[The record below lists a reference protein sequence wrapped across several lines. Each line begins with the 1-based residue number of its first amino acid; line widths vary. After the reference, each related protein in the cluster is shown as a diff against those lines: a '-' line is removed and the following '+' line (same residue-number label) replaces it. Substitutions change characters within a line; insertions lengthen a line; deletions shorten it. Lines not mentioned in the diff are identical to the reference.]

1 MYGKNCY
8 KFIFYQGVLM
18 KNYTDLLKSELI
30 MALGCTEPISIA
42 LAAAKAREVLGDI
55 PTKIEVMCSGNI
67 IKNVKGVT
75 VPNTNGMKG
84 VEAATAIGTVAG
96 DSCLGLEVLSK
107 VTEDDIKAAKDLME
121 KNIITVSLKEGVEN
135 LDIEIVAEDDKEN
148 TVDVEIKNK
157 HTNIVKVTKNDEIIH
172 IDNCYTHTPEYE
184 NYDELSVKDI
194 FEYANN
200 VDLDEVKDLLEKQI
214 TLNSKISDEGL
225 TGKWGVAMG
234 KILMD
239 EDDSIR
245 SKAKARAAA
254 GSDARMSGC
263 SLPVVINAGSGN
275 QGITC
280 TMPLVVFAN
289 EKNYDRETLY
299 RGLLITNLVA
309 LHIKRFI
316 GRLSA
321 FCGVT
326 SAGVAAGAGICYME
340 TKDLDLIEK
349 TIGNALM
356 IASGMICDGAKA
368 SCAAKIA
375 TAVDAGISGYYL
387 AKNNRNFE
395 AGDGLL
401 KDDIEETIR
410 SIGYVAKEGMK
421 ETDIIV
427 LNTMIQK

>member
-1 MYGKNCY
+1 
-8 KFIFYQGVLM
+8 M
-18 KNYTDLLKSELI
+18 KNYTELLKSELI

-42 LAAAKAREVLGDI
+42 LAAAKAREVLGSI
-55 PTKIEVMCSGNI
+55 PCKIEVKCSGNI

-107 VTEDDIKAAKDLME
+107 VTDEDIKAAKDLLE
-121 KNIITVSLKEGVEN
+121 KDIITVSLKEGVEN
-135 LDIEIVAEDDKEN
+135 LDIEIVAEDDKKN

-157 HTNIVKVTKNDEIIH
+157 HTNIVKITKNDDVIH

-194 FEYANN
+194 YEYANN
-200 VDLDEVKDLLEKQI
+200 IDLDEVKDLLEKQI
-214 TLNSKISDEGL
+214 TLNSDISDEGL

-234 KILMD
+234 KILID
-239 EDDSIR
+239 EDESIR
-245 SKAKARAAA
+245 TKAKARAAA

-299 RGLLITNLVA
+299 RGLLITNLTA

-395 AGDGLL
+395 PGDGLL

>member
-1 MYGKNCY
+1 MYGRNCY
-8 KFIFYQGVLM
+8 EFIFYQGVLM

-107 VTEDDIKAAKDLME
+107 VTDEDIKAAKDLME

-200 VDLDEVKDLLEKQI
+200 VDLDEVKDLLEDQI

-349 TIGNALM
+349 TISNALM

-401 KDDIEETIR
+401 KDDIEQTIR

>member
-1 MYGKNCY
+1 
-8 KFIFYQGVLM
+8 M
-18 KNYTDLLKSELI
+18 KNYTELLKSELI

-42 LAAAKAREVLGDI
+42 LAAAKAREVLGSI
-55 PTKIEVMCSGNI
+55 PCKIEVKCSGNI

-107 VTEDDIKAAKDLME
+107 VTDEDIKAAKDLLE
-121 KNIITVSLKEGVEN
+121 KDIITVSLKEGVEN
-135 LDIEIVAEDDKEN
+135 LDIEIVAEDDKKN

-157 HTNIVKVTKNDEIIH
+157 HTNIVKVTKNDEVIH

-200 VDLDEVKDLLEKQI
+200 VNLDEVKDLLEKQI
-214 TLNSKISDEGL
+214 TLNSEISDEGL

-245 SKAKARAAA
+245 TKAKARAAA

-299 RGLLITNLVA
+299 RGLLITNLTA

-395 AGDGLL
+395 PGDGLL

>member
-1 MYGKNCY
+1 
-8 KFIFYQGVLM
+8 M
-18 KNYTDLLKSELI
+18 KNYTELLKSELI

-42 LAAAKAREVLGDI
+42 LAAAKAREVLGVI
-55 PTKIEVMCSGNI
+55 PSKIEVMCSGNI

-107 VTEDDIKAAKDLME
+107 VTDEDIKAAKDLLE
-121 KNIITVSLKEGVEN
+121 KDIITVSLKEGVEN
-135 LDIEIVAEDDKEN
+135 LDIEIVAEDDKKN

-157 HTNIVKVTKNDEIIH
+157 HTNIVKVTKNDDVIH

-200 VDLDEVKDLLEKQI
+200 VDLGEVKDLLEKQI
-214 TLNSKISDEGL
+214 TLNSDISDEGL
-225 TGKWGVAMG
+225 TGKWGVSMG
-234 KILMD
+234 KILID

-245 SKAKARAAA
+245 TKAKAKAAA

-299 RGLLITNLVA
+299 RGLLITNLTA

-356 IASGMICDGAKA
+356 IASGMICDGAKP

-395 AGDGLL
+395 PGDGLL
-401 KDDIEETIR
+401 KEDIEETIR

>member
-1 MYGKNCY
+1 
-8 KFIFYQGVLM
+8 M
-18 KNYTDLLKSELI
+18 KNYTELLKSELI

-42 LAAAKAREVLGDI
+42 LAAAKAREVLGGI
-55 PTKIEVMCSGNI
+55 PSKIEVMCSGNI

-107 VTEDDIKAAKDLME
+107 VTDEDIKAAKNLMA
-121 KNIITVSLKEGVEN
+121 KDIITVSLKEGVEN
-135 LDIEIVAEDDKEN
+135 LDIEIVADDDNGN

-157 HTNIVKVTKNDEIIH
+157 HTNIVKVTKNDEVIH

-214 TLNSKISDEGL
+214 TLNSDISDEGL

-245 SKAKARAAA
+245 TKAKARAAA

-299 RGLLITNLVA
+299 RGLLVTNLTA

>member
-1 MYGKNCY
+1 MYGRNCY

-200 VDLDEVKDLLEKQI
+200 VDLDEVKDLLEDQI

-349 TIGNALM
+349 TISNALM

>member
-1 MYGKNCY
+1 
-8 KFIFYQGVLM
+8 M

-107 VTEDDIKAAKDLME
+107 VTENDIKAAKDLME

-200 VDLDEVKDLLEKQI
+200 VDLDEVKDLLEDQI

-349 TIGNALM
+349 TISNALM

>member
-1 MYGKNCY
+1 MYGRNCY

-107 VTEDDIKAAKDLME
+107 VTENDIKAAKDLME

-200 VDLDEVKDLLEKQI
+200 VDLDEVKDLLEDQI

-349 TIGNALM
+349 TISNALM

-401 KDDIEETIR
+401 KDNIEETIR

>member
-1 MYGKNCY
+1 
-8 KFIFYQGVLM
+8 M
-18 KNYTDLLKSELI
+18 KNYTELLKSELI

-55 PTKIEVMCSGNI
+55 PTKIEVKCSGNI

-96 DSCLGLEVLSK
+96 DSSLGLEVLSK
-107 VTEDDIKAAKDLME
+107 VTDEDIKDAKCMLDN
-121 KNIITVSLKEGVEN
+121 NIIKVSLKEGVEN

-157 HTNIVKVTKNDEIIH
+157 HTNIVKVTKNDKVIH

-200 VDLDEVKDLLEKQI
+200 VDLDEVKDLLEDQI

-356 IASGMICDGAKA
+356 IASGMICDGAKP

-421 ETDIIV
+421 ETDIVV
-427 LNTMIQK
+427 LHTMIEK

>member
-1 MYGKNCY
+1 
-8 KFIFYQGVLM
+8 M
-18 KNYTDLLKSELI
+18 KNYTELLKSELI

-42 LAAAKAREVLGDI
+42 LAAAKAREVLGSI
-55 PTKIEVMCSGNI
+55 PCKIEVMCSGNI

-84 VEAATAIGTVAG
+84 VETATAIGTVAG

-107 VTEDDIKAAKDLME
+107 VTDEDIKAAKDLLE
-121 KNIITVSLKEGVEN
+121 KDIITVSLKEGVEN
-135 LDIEIVAEDDKEN
+135 LDIEIVAEDDKKN

-157 HTNIVKVTKNDEIIH
+157 HTNIVKVTKNDEVIH

-200 VDLDEVKDLLEKQI
+200 VDLEEVKELLEKQI
-214 TLNSKISDEGL
+214 TLNSEISDEGL

-234 KILMD
+234 KILID
-239 EDDSIR
+239 EDESIR
-245 SKAKARAAA
+245 TKAKARAAA

-299 RGLLITNLVA
+299 RGLLITNLTA

-356 IASGMICDGAKA
+356 IASGMICDGAKP

-395 AGDGLL
+395 PGDGLL
-401 KDDIEETIR
+401 KDNIEETIR

>member
-1 MYGKNCY
+1 MYGRNCY

>member
-1 MYGKNCY
+1 
-8 KFIFYQGVLM
+8 M

-42 LAAAKAREVLGDI
+42 LAAAKAREVLGSI

-107 VTEDDIKAAKDLME
+107 VTDEDIKAAKNLLE
-121 KNIITVSLKEGVEN
+121 KDIITVSLKEGVEN
-135 LDIEIVAEDDKEN
+135 LDIEIVAEDDKKN

-157 HTNIVKVTKNDEIIH
+157 HTNIVKITKNDDVIH

-194 FEYANN
+194 YEYANN

-214 TLNSKISDEGL
+214 TLNSDISDEGL

-234 KILMD
+234 KILID
-239 EDDSIR
+239 EDESIR
-245 SKAKARAAA
+245 TKAKARAAA

-289 EKNYDRETLY
+289 EKNFDRETLY
-299 RGLLITNLVA
+299 RGLLITNLTA

-356 IASGMICDGAKA
+356 IASGMICDGAKP

-395 AGDGLL
+395 PGDGLL
-401 KDDIEETIR
+401 KDNIEETIR

>member
-1 MYGKNCY
+1 MYGRNCY

-96 DSCLGLEVLSK
+96 ESCLGLEVLSK
-107 VTEDDIKAAKDLME
+107 VTEDDIKAAKDLIE

-157 HTNIVKVTKNDEIIH
+157 HTNIVKVTRNDEIIH

-340 TKDLDLIEK
+340 TKDLDFIEK
-349 TIGNALM
+349 TIGNSLM

>member
-1 MYGKNCY
+1 
-8 KFIFYQGVLM
+8 M
-18 KNYTDLLKSELI
+18 KNYTELLKSELI

-42 LAAAKAREVLGDI
+42 LAAAKAREVLGVI
-55 PTKIEVMCSGNI
+55 PCKIEVMCSGNI

-107 VTEDDIKAAKDLME
+107 VTDEDIKAAKDLLE
-121 KNIITVSLKEGVEN
+121 KDIITISLKEGVEN
-135 LDIEIVAEDDKEN
+135 LDIEIVAEDDNEN

-200 VDLDEVKDLLEKQI
+200 VDLGEVKDLLEKQI
-214 TLNSKISDEGL
+214 TLNSEISDEGL

-239 EDDSIR
+239 EDESIR
-245 SKAKARAAA
+245 TKAKARAAA

-299 RGLLITNLVA
+299 RGLLITNLTA

-356 IASGMICDGAKA
+356 IASGMICDGAKP

-395 AGDGLL
+395 PGDGLL
-401 KDDIEETIR
+401 KDNIEETIR

>member
-1 MYGKNCY
+1 
-8 KFIFYQGVLM
+8 M
-18 KNYTDLLKSELI
+18 KNYTELLKSELI

-42 LAAAKAREVLGDI
+42 LAAAKAREVLGSI
-55 PTKIEVMCSGNI
+55 PCKIEVMCSGNI

-107 VTEDDIKAAKDLME
+107 VTEDDIKAAKDLLE
-121 KNIITVSLKEGVEN
+121 KDIITVSLKEGVEN
-135 LDIEIVAEDDKEN
+135 LDIEIVAEDDNEN

-200 VDLDEVKDLLEKQI
+200 VNLDEVKDLLEKQI
-214 TLNSKISDEGL
+214 TLNSEISDEGL

-234 KILMD
+234 KILID
-239 EDDSIR
+239 EDESIR
-245 SKAKARAAA
+245 TKAKARAAA

-299 RGLLITNLVA
+299 RGLLITNLTA

-356 IASGMICDGAKA
+356 IASGMICDGAKP

-395 AGDGLL
+395 PGDGLL
-401 KDDIEETIR
+401 KDNIEETIR

>member
-1 MYGKNCY
+1 
-8 KFIFYQGVLM
+8 M
-18 KNYTDLLKSELI
+18 KNYTELLKSELI

-42 LAAAKAREVLGDI
+42 LAAAKAREVLGSI
-55 PTKIEVMCSGNI
+55 PCKIEVKCSGNI

-107 VTEDDIKAAKDLME
+107 VTDEDIKAAKDLLE
-121 KNIITVSLKEGVEN
+121 KDIITVSLKEGVEN
-135 LDIEIVAEDDKEN
+135 LDIEIVAEDDKKN

-157 HTNIVKVTKNDEIIH
+157 HTNIVKITKNDDVIH

-194 FEYANN
+194 YEYANN
-200 VDLDEVKDLLEKQI
+200 IDLDEVKDLLEKQI
-214 TLNSKISDEGL
+214 TLNSDISDEGL

-234 KILMD
+234 KILID
-239 EDDSIR
+239 EDESIR
-245 SKAKARAAA
+245 TKAKARAAA

-299 RGLLITNLVA
+299 RGLLITNLTA

-356 IASGMICDGAKA
+356 IASGMICDGAKP

-395 AGDGLL
+395 PGDGLL
-401 KDDIEETIR
+401 KDNIEETIR

>member
-1 MYGKNCY
+1 
-8 KFIFYQGVLM
+8 M
-18 KNYTDLLKSELI
+18 KNYTELLKSELI

-42 LAAAKAREVLGDI
+42 LAAAKAREVLGSI
-55 PTKIEVMCSGNI
+55 PCKIEVMCSGNI

-107 VTEDDIKAAKDLME
+107 VTDEDIKAAKDLLE
-121 KNIITVSLKEGVEN
+121 KDIITVSLKEGVEN
-135 LDIEIVAEDDKEN
+135 LDIEIVAEDDKKN

-157 HTNIVKVTKNDEIIH
+157 HTNIVKVTKNDEVIH

-200 VDLDEVKDLLEKQI
+200 VDLEEVKDLLEKQI
-214 TLNSKISDEGL
+214 TLNSEISDEGL

-234 KILMD
+234 KILID
-239 EDDSIR
+239 EDESIR
-245 SKAKARAAA
+245 TKAKARAAA

-299 RGLLITNLVA
+299 RGLLITNLTA

-356 IASGMICDGAKA
+356 IASGMICDGAKP

-401 KDDIEETIR
+401 KDNIEETIR

>member
-1 MYGKNCY
+1 
-8 KFIFYQGVLM
+8 M
-18 KNYTDLLKSELI
+18 KNYTELLRSELI

-42 LAAAKAREVLGDI
+42 LAAAKAREVLGVI
-55 PTKIEVMCSGNI
+55 PSKIEVMCSGNI

-84 VEAATAIGTVAG
+84 VEAATTIGTVAG

-107 VTEDDIKAAKDLME
+107 VTEDDIKAAKDLMA
-121 KNIITVSLKEGVEN
+121 KDIITVSLKEGVEN
-135 LDIEIVAEDDKEN
+135 LDIEIVAEDDN
-148 TVDVEIKNK
+148 GNNVDVEIKNK
-157 HTNIVKVTKNDEIIH
+157 HTNIVKVTKNDEVIH

-200 VDLDEVKDLLEKQI
+200 VNLEEVKDLLEKQI
-214 TLNSKISDEGL
+214 TLNSEISDEGL

-234 KILMD
+234 KILID
-239 EDDSIR
+239 EDESIR
-245 SKAKARAAA
+245 TKAKARAAA

-299 RGLLITNLVA
+299 RGLLITNLTA

-356 IASGMICDGAKA
+356 IASGMICDGAKP

-395 AGDGLL
+395 PGDGLL

>member
-1 MYGKNCY
+1 
-8 KFIFYQGVLM
+8 M

-107 VTEDDIKAAKDLME
+107 VTEDDIKAAKDLMA
-121 KNIITVSLKEGVEN
+121 KDIITVSLKEGVEN
-135 LDIEIVAEDDKEN
+135 LDIEIVAEDDN
-148 TVDVEIKNK
+148 GNNVDVEIKNK
-157 HTNIVKVTKNDEIIH
+157 HTNIVKVTKNDEVIH

-214 TLNSKISDEGL
+214 TLNSDISDEGL

-234 KILMD
+234 KILID
-239 EDDSIR
+239 EDESIR
-245 SKAKARAAA
+245 TKAKARAAA

-299 RGLLITNLVA
+299 RGLLITNLTA

-349 TIGNALM
+349 TISNALM

>member
-1 MYGKNCY
+1 
-8 KFIFYQGVLM
+8 M
-18 KNYTDLLKSELI
+18 KNYTELLKSELI

-42 LAAAKAREVLGDI
+42 LAAAKAREVLGVI
-55 PTKIEVMCSGNI
+55 PSKIEVMCSGNI

-107 VTEDDIKAAKDLME
+107 VTDDDIKAAKDLLE
-121 KNIITVSLKEGVEN
+121 KDIITVSLKEGVEN
-135 LDIEIVAEDDKEN
+135 LDIEIVAEDDKKN

-157 HTNIVKVTKNDEIIH
+157 HTNIVKVTKNDEVIH

-194 FEYANN
+194 YEYANN
-200 VDLDEVKDLLEKQI
+200 VDLDEVRDLLEKQI
-214 TLNSKISDEGL
+214 TLNSDISDEGL

-245 SKAKARAAA
+245 TKAKARAAA

-299 RGLLITNLVA
+299 RGLLVTNLVA

>member
-1 MYGKNCY
+1 
-8 KFIFYQGVLM
+8 M
-18 KNYTDLLKSELI
+18 KNYTELLRSELI

-42 LAAAKAREVLGDI
+42 LAAAKAREVLGSI
-55 PTKIEVMCSGNI
+55 PCKIEVMCSGNI

-107 VTEDDIKAAKDLME
+107 VTDEDIKAAKDLLE
-121 KNIITVSLKEGVEN
+121 KDIITVSLKEGVEN
-135 LDIEIVAEDDKEN
+135 LDIEIVAEDDKKN

-157 HTNIVKVTKNDEIIH
+157 HTNIVKVTKNDEVIH

-200 VDLDEVKDLLEKQI
+200 VDLGEVKDLLEKQI
-214 TLNSKISDEGL
+214 TLNSDISDEGL
-225 TGKWGVAMG
+225 TGKWGVSMG
-234 KILMD
+234 KILID

-245 SKAKARAAA
+245 TKAKAKAAA

-289 EKNYDRETLY
+289 EKNYDRDTLY
-299 RGLLITNLVA
+299 RGLLITNLTA

-356 IASGMICDGAKA
+356 IASGMICDGAKP

-395 AGDGLL
+395 PGDGLL
-401 KDDIEETIR
+401 KEDIEETIR

>member
-1 MYGKNCY
+1 MYGRNCY

-84 VEAATAIGTVAG
+84 VEAATAIGIVAG
-96 DSCLGLEVLSK
+96 ESCLGLEVLSK
-107 VTEDDIKAAKDLME
+107 VTDEDIKAAKDLIE

-200 VDLDEVKDLLEKQI
+200 VDLDEVRDLLEKQI

-349 TIGNALM
+349 TISNALM

>member
-1 MYGKNCY
+1 
-8 KFIFYQGVLM
+8 M
-18 KNYTDLLKSELI
+18 KNYTELLKSELI

-42 LAAAKAREVLGDI
+42 LAAAKAREVLGSI
-55 PTKIEVMCSGNI
+55 PCKIEVMCSGNI

-107 VTEDDIKAAKDLME
+107 VTDEDIKAAKDLLE
-121 KNIITVSLKEGVEN
+121 KDIITVSLKEGVEN
-135 LDIEIVAEDDKEN
+135 LDIEIVAEDDKKN

-200 VDLDEVKDLLEKQI
+200 VDLGEVKDLLEKQI
-214 TLNSKISDEGL
+214 TLNSDISDEGL

-234 KILMD
+234 KILID

-245 SKAKARAAA
+245 TKAKAKAAA

-299 RGLLITNLVA
+299 RGLLITNLTA

-356 IASGMICDGAKA
+356 IASGMICDGAKP

-395 AGDGLL
+395 PGDGLL

>member
-1 MYGKNCY
+1 
-8 KFIFYQGVLM
+8 M
-18 KNYTDLLKSELI
+18 KNYTELLKSELI

-42 LAAAKAREVLGDI
+42 LAAAKAREVLGGI
-55 PTKIEVMCSGNI
+55 PCKIEVMCSGNI

-107 VTEDDIKAAKDLME
+107 VTEDDIKAAKDLLE
-121 KNIITVSLKEGVEN
+121 KDIITVSLKEGVEN
-135 LDIEIVAEDDKEN
+135 LDIEIVAEDDKKN

-214 TLNSKISDEGL
+214 TLNSDISDEGL

-239 EDDSIR
+239 EDESIR
-245 SKAKARAAA
+245 TKAKARAAA

-289 EKNYDRETLY
+289 EKNYDREILY
-299 RGLLITNLVA
+299 RGLLITNLTA

-356 IASGMICDGAKA
+356 IASGMICDGAKP

-395 AGDGLL
+395 PGDGLL
-401 KDDIEETIR
+401 KDNIEETIR

>member
-1 MYGKNCY
+1 
-8 KFIFYQGVLM
+8 M
-18 KNYTDLLKSELI
+18 KNYTELLKSELI

-42 LAAAKAREVLGDI
+42 LAAAKAREVLGVI
-55 PTKIEVMCSGNI
+55 PCKIEVMCSGNI

-107 VTEDDIKAAKDLME
+107 VTEDDIKAAKNLIA
-121 KNIITVSLKEGVEN
+121 KSIITVSLKEGVEN
-135 LDIEIVAEDDKEN
+135 LDIEIVAEDDNGN

-157 HTNIVKVTKNDEIIH
+157 HTNIVKVTKNDEVIH

-200 VDLDEVKDLLEKQI
+200 VNLDEVKDLLEKQI
-214 TLNSKISDEGL
+214 TLNSDISDEGL

-245 SKAKARAAA
+245 TKAKARAAA

-299 RGLLITNLVA
+299 RGLLITNLTA

-349 TIGNALM
+349 TIGNA
-356 IASGMICDGAKA
+356 
-368 SCAAKIA
+368 
-375 TAVDAGISGYYL
+375 
-387 AKNNRNFE
+387 
-395 AGDGLL
+395 
-401 KDDIEETIR
+401 
-410 SIGYVAKEGMK
+410 
-421 ETDIIV
+421 
-427 LNTMIQK
+427 

>member
-1 MYGKNCY
+1 
-8 KFIFYQGVLM
+8 M
-18 KNYTDLLKSELI
+18 KNYTELLRSELI

-42 LAAAKAREVLGDI
+42 LAAAKAREVLGSI
-55 PTKIEVMCSGNI
+55 PCKIEVMCSGNI

-107 VTEDDIKAAKDLME
+107 VTDEDIKAAKDLLE
-121 KNIITVSLKEGVEN
+121 KDIITVSLKEGVEN
-135 LDIEIVAEDDKEN
+135 LDIEIVAEDDKKN

-157 HTNIVKVTKNDEIIH
+157 HTNIVKVTKNDEVIH

-200 VDLDEVKDLLEKQI
+200 VDLGEVKDLLEKQI
-214 TLNSKISDEGL
+214 TLNSEISDEGL
-225 TGKWGVAMG
+225 TGKWGVSMG
-234 KILMD
+234 KILID
-239 EDDSIR
+239 EDESIR
-245 SKAKARAAA
+245 TKAKAKAAA

-299 RGLLITNLVA
+299 RGLLVTNLTA

-356 IASGMICDGAKA
+356 IASGMICDGAKP

-395 AGDGLL
+395 PGDGLL
-401 KDDIEETIR
+401 KDNIEETIR

-427 LNTMIQK
+427 LNTMIQR

>member
-1 MYGKNCY
+1 
-8 KFIFYQGVLM
+8 M
-18 KNYTDLLKSELI
+18 KNYTELLKSELI

-42 LAAAKAREVLGDI
+42 LAAAKAREVLGVI
-55 PTKIEVMCSGNI
+55 PCKIEVMCSGNI

-107 VTEDDIKAAKDLME
+107 VTDDDIKAAKDLMA
-121 KNIITVSLKEGVEN
+121 KDIITVSLKEGVEN
-135 LDIEIVAEDDKEN
+135 LDIEIVAEDDN
-148 TVDVEIKNK
+148 GNIVDVEIKNK

-214 TLNSKISDEGL
+214 TLNSEISDEGL

-234 KILMD
+234 KILID
-239 EDDSIR
+239 EDESIR
-245 SKAKARAAA
+245 TKAKARAAA

-299 RGLLITNLVA
+299 RGLLITNLTA

-356 IASGMICDGAKA
+356 IASGMICDGAKP

>member
-1 MYGKNCY
+1 
-8 KFIFYQGVLM
+8 M
-18 KNYTDLLKSELI
+18 KNYTELLRSELI

-42 LAAAKAREVLGDI
+42 LAAAKAREVLGSI
-55 PTKIEVMCSGNI
+55 PCKIEVMCSGNI

-107 VTEDDIKAAKDLME
+107 VTDEDIKAAKDLLE
-121 KNIITVSLKEGVEN
+121 KDIITVSLKEGVEN
-135 LDIEIVAEDDKEN
+135 LDIEIVAEDDKKN

-157 HTNIVKVTKNDEIIH
+157 HTNIVKVTKNDDVIH

-200 VDLDEVKDLLEKQI
+200 VDLGEVKDLLEKQI
-214 TLNSKISDEGL
+214 TLNSEISDEGL

-234 KILMD
+234 KILID

-245 SKAKARAAA
+245 TKAKAKAAA

-299 RGLLITNLVA
+299 RGLLVTNLTA

-356 IASGMICDGAKA
+356 IASGMICDGAKP

-395 AGDGLL
+395 PGDGLL

>member
-1 MYGKNCY
+1 
-8 KFIFYQGVLM
+8 M
-18 KNYTDLLKSELI
+18 KNYTELLRSELI

-42 LAAAKAREVLGDI
+42 LAAAKAREVLGSI
-55 PTKIEVMCSGNI
+55 PCKIEVMCSGNI

-107 VTEDDIKAAKDLME
+107 VTDEDIKAAKDLLE
-121 KNIITVSLKEGVEN
+121 KDIITVSLKEGVEN
-135 LDIEIVAEDDKEN
+135 LDIEIVAEDDKKN

-157 HTNIVKVTKNDEIIH
+157 HTNIVKVTKNDEVIH

-200 VDLDEVKDLLEKQI
+200 VNLDEVKDLLEKQI
-214 TLNSKISDEGL
+214 TLNSDISDEGL

-234 KILMD
+234 KILID
-239 EDDSIR
+239 EDESIR
-245 SKAKARAAA
+245 TKAKARAAA

-299 RGLLITNLVA
+299 RGLLITNLTA

-356 IASGMICDGAKA
+356 IASGMICDGAKP

>member
-1 MYGKNCY
+1 
-8 KFIFYQGVLM
+8 M
-18 KNYTDLLKSELI
+18 KNYTELLKSELI

-42 LAAAKAREVLGDI
+42 LAAAKAREVLGSF
-55 PTKIEVMCSGNI
+55 PCKIEVMCSGNI

-107 VTEDDIKAAKDLME
+107 VTDDDIKAAKDLMA
-121 KNIITVSLKEGVEN
+121 KDIITVSLKEGVEN
-135 LDIEIVAEDDKEN
+135 LDIEIVAEDDNEN

-157 HTNIVKVTKNDEIIH
+157 HTNIVKVTKNDQVIH

-200 VDLDEVKDLLEKQI
+200 VNLDEVKDLLEKQI
-214 TLNSKISDEGL
+214 TLNSDISDEGL

-234 KILMD
+234 KILID
-239 EDDSIR
+239 EDESIR
-245 SKAKARAAA
+245 TKAKARAAA

-299 RGLLITNLVA
+299 RGLLITNLTA

-356 IASGMICDGAKA
+356 IASGMICDGAKP

-395 AGDGLL
+395 PGDGLL

>member
-1 MYGKNCY
+1 
-8 KFIFYQGVLM
+8 M
-18 KNYTDLLKSELI
+18 KNYTELLKSELI

-55 PTKIEVMCSGNI
+55 PTKIEVKCSGNI

-96 DSCLGLEVLSK
+96 DSSLGLEVLSK
-107 VTEDDIKAAKDLME
+107 VTDEDIKAAKCMLDN
-121 KNIITVSLKEGVEN
+121 NIIKVSLKEGVEN

-157 HTNIVKVTKNDEIIH
+157 HTNIVKVTKNDKVIH

-200 VDLDEVKDLLEKQI
+200 VDLDEVKDLLEDQI

-356 IASGMICDGAKA
+356 IASGMICDGAKP

-421 ETDIIV
+421 ETDIVV
-427 LNTMIQK
+427 LHTMIEK